1 MKAMILAGAALTMLA
16 TTLPASASVQAAAP
30 ATARAAPSP
39 QTPTTAAA
47 FVPMAGA
54 SDLYEIQS
62 SQLAL
67 EKSRNEDV
75 RRYAQMMITHHR
87 QTTEQVTAAAR
98 EAGLTPRPP
107 VLNPEQRA
115 NVAALRR
122 LSGAGFD
129 RTYLTQQVR
138 AHEQALALH
147 STYADRGDQPA
158 LRRAAAGARPIVQQH
173 LDEVRTLSRQ
183 R

>member
-1 MKAMILAGAALTMLA
+1 MTKMLISAAMLGALLGTSAAAA
-16 TTLPASASVQAAAP
+16 TVQARP
-30 ATARAAPSP
+30 ATSVAPSA

-54 SDLYEIQS
+54 SDLYEIQA

-67 EKSRNEDV
+67 EKSRNADV
-75 RRYAQMMITHHR
+75 RRYAQMMITHHQ
-87 QTTEQVTAAAR
+87 QTTQQVTAAAR

-107 VLNPEQRA
+107 TLNPEQRA

-122 LSGAGFD
+122 LNAAAFD

-147 STYADRGDQPA
+147 STYAERGDQPA

-173 LDEVRTLSRQ
+173 LDEVRTLSR
-183 R
+183 RP